1 MITMTEAQWNELCSM
16 VHALAELATGW
27 CHDREQWAILKAT
40 SVDVDALIAEIDDA
54 NTRAAYM
61 ALAADAQLSLFD
73 VEGVAI

>member
-16 VHALAELATGW
+16 LHALAEVATEW
-27 CHDREQWAILKAT
+27 CDSREQ
-40 SVDVDALIAEIDDA
+40 SVVDAAYVDAQLLMAEIDDA
-54 NTRAAYM
+54 NTRARYM